1 MRAALDEAKGTD
13 AFFHVFVA
21 ARNALDIVAATSL
34 RGSGTAT
41 LGRNEA
47 AIAAKAG
54 DLAAFSSVLVSSAAA
69 PTRFGRH
76 RKATG
81 PTKTQTIC
89 RRLAAALDVLGVT
102 CCRVQQEGARREK
115 RISILFFTTVW
126 NVSISMSV
134 TSLMATRTHDT
145 VQYLYSNSRNPRTCI
160 YRRHPWSLISMLMLT
175 RLLRRRE
182 ARRITPMAEA
192 DFVCNVDRFWT
203 SAS

>member
-1 MRAALDEAKGTD
+1 MAKTHVYLRGANSTMRAALDEAKGTD

-102 CCRVQQEGARREK
+102 CCIATAEPSYMHLPTSPMVVDFDVDVDETFEAARGQK
-115 RISILFFTTVW
+115 
-126 NVSISMSV
+126 
-134 TSLMATRTHDT
+134 D
-145 VQYLYSNSRNPRTCI
+145 P
-160 YRRHPWSLISMLMLT
+160 
-175 RLLRRRE
+175 
-182 ARRITPMAEA
+182 PMAEA

>member
-1 MRAALDEAKGTD
+1 MRPTMLNFLQYFCCTIKFIATLSFASLRKGHYHHPWKVKLVSDHLIRTNLLQCRARGRSGANSTMRAALDEAKGTD

-102 CCRVQQEGARREK
+102 CCIA
-115 RISILFFTTVW
+115 TA
-126 NVSISMSV
+126 V
-134 TSLMATRTHDT
+134 TLVHASTDVTHG
-145 VQYLYSNSRNPRTCI
+145 R
-160 YRRHPWSLISMLMLT
+160 
-175 RLLRRRE
+175 
-182 ARRITPMAEA
+182 
-192 DFVCNVDRFWT
+192 
-203 SAS
+203 